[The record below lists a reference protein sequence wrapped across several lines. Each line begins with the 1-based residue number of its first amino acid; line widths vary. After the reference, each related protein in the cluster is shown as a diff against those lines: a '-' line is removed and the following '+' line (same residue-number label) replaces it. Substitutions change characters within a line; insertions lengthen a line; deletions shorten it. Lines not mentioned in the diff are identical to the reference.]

1 MTPGRWVPK
10 RTVRRGH
17 ESGFAR
23 LVGIKLH
30 IYCSIQPLFKV
41 RVRVP
46 FEHNIARR
54 RVEGIP
60 LALLGQLSRVDYRYI
75 KRFLCKLFMEVVV
88 FVGLGQCSTVPH
100 RPPLLPAR
108 VPVASS
114 PMIREKKGGRKISE
128 IYMPAGTSIGL
139 LRGKRKKNQ
148 QQGKYLFALLLA
160 ANVLPPR
167 ELDRCNYYVEEASKP
182 TLRAAD

>member
-10 RTVRRGH
+10 RTVRGGY

-23 LVGIKLH
+23 LVGIELH
-30 IYCSIQPLFKV
+30 ICCSIQLSFKV

-46 FEHNIARR
+46 FEHNIAGR

-60 LALLGQLSRVDYRYI
+60 LALLV

-88 FVGLGQCSTVPH
+88 FVGLGRCSTVPH

-108 VPVASS
+108 VPVAGG

-128 IYMPAGTSIGL
+128 IYMPASTSTGL

-160 ANVLPPR
+160 ANVLLPR
-167 ELDRCNYYVEEASKP
+167 ELDRCNYHVEEASKP

>member
-23 LVGIKLH
+23 LVGIELH
-30 IYCSIQPLFKV
+30 ICCSVQPSFKV

-46 FEHNIARR
+46 FEHNIAGR

-88 FVGLGQCSTVPH
+88 FVSLRQCSTVPH
-100 RPPLLPAR
+100 RPPPPLAR
-108 VPVASS
+108 VPVAGSL
-114 PMIREKKGGRKISE
+114 MIREKKGGRKISE
-128 IYMPAGTSIGL
+128 IYMP
-139 LRGKRKKNQ
+139 
-148 QQGKYLFALLLA
+148 QGKYLFALLLA

-167 ELDRCNYYVEEASKP
+167 EPDRCNYHVEEASKP

>member
-17 ESGFAR
+17 KSGFAR
-23 LVGIKLH
+23 LVSIELH
-30 IYCSIQPLFKV
+30 IYCSVQLSFKV

-46 FEHNIARR
+46 FEHNIAGR

-75 KRFLCKLFMEVVV
+75 KRFLCKLFIEVVV
-88 FVGLGQCSTVPH
+88 FVSLGRCSTVPH
-100 RPPLLPAR
+100 CPPLLPAR

-114 PMIREKKGGRKISE
+114 LIIGEKKRERKISE
-128 IYMPAGTSIGL
+128 IYMPAGTGTGL

-148 QQGKYLFALLLA
+148 QQSKYLFALLLA
-160 ANVLPPR
+160 ANVLLPR
-167 ELDRCNYYVEEASKP
+167 EPDRYNYYVEEASKP